1 MKPYALAVHGGAW
14 NIPDALWPAHQEG
27 CRRAQ
32 AAGEAILAAGGS
44 AVAAVCC
51 AIRVLEDDPTFD
63 AGKGSFLNEDGDVE
77 LDAGLMEGDTLQY
90 GAVLGVAG
98 VKNPID
104 LARHIMTQSRH
115 CIFFGEGAE
124 RLAQQAGLAAFD
136 PADHV
141 LERERIRFEQYRAR
155 PELLDDS
162 VWQANGHDTVGAV
175 ARDRAG
181 NLAAGNSTG
190 GIPNKQRNRVGDAAL
205 VGSGLYADN
214 EVAAALCTG
223 WGESIMRAGMI
234 HQALSFLNTA
244 GDNAA
249 NAQAAAQT
257 AVDHLARRVGGFG
270 GMLIMTR
277 GGFCGAAYN
286 TERMAFCLPDGSQ
299 T

>member
-32 AAGEAILAAGGS
+32 AAGEAVLADGGS
-44 AVAAVCC
+44 AVAAVCS

-63 AGKGSFLNEDGDVE
+63 AGKGSFLNEDGVVE
-77 LDAGLMEGDTLQY
+77 LDAGLVEGHKLQY
-90 GAVLGVAG
+90 GAVLGVAR

-104 LARHIMTQSRH
+104 LAHHIMTHSRH

-124 RLAQQAGLAAFD
+124 RLAQQAGLAACD

-141 LERERIRFEQYRAR
+141 LERERLRFEQYRDQ
-155 PELLDDS
+155 PESRDES
-162 VWQANGHDTVGAV
+162 VWQASGHDTVGAI

-205 VGSGLYADN
+205 IGSGLYADN

-234 HQALSFLNTA
+234 HQALSYLKTA
-244 GDNAA
+244 GDSAE
-249 NAQAAAQT
+249 NAQAAAQA

-277 GGFCGAAYN
+277 AGYCGAAFN
-286 TERMAFCLPDGSQ
+286 TERMAFRLADGQ
-299 T
+299 

>member
-14 NIPDALWPAHQEG
+14 NIPDALWPAHQAG

-32 AAGEAILAAGGS
+32 AAGEAVLAGGGS
-44 AVAAVCC
+44 ALDAVCS

-63 AGKGSFLNEDGDVE
+63 AGRGSFLNEDGAVE
-77 LDAGLMEGDTLQY
+77 LDAGLMEGRQLQY
-90 GAVLGVAG
+90 GAVLGVAR

-104 LARHIMTQSRH
+104 LAHYILSHSRH

-124 RLAQQAGLAAFD
+124 RLALQAGLATVD
-136 PADHV
+136 PAEHV
-141 LERERIRFEQYRAR
+141 LERERQRFEQYRAQ
-155 PELLDDS
+155 PESLDDS
-162 VWQANGHDTVGAV
+162 VWQAAGHDTVGAI
-175 ARDRAG
+175 ARDQAG

-214 EVAAALCTG
+214 EVAAAICTG

-234 HQALSFLNTA
+234 HQALSYLKTA
-244 GDNAA
+244 GDSAA
-249 NAQAAAQT
+249 HAQAAAQT

-277 GGFCGAAYN
+277 TGHCGAAFN
-286 TERMAFCLPDGSQ
+286 TERMAYQLPAGR
-299 T
+299 